1 MRYRRALARLGL
13 TLTAAELAVAGPV
26 VATRADADPSP
37 AQAALV
43 SGTPTP
49 SAGANGRVNA
59 IAHIGDRIYLGGSF
73 TAVGG
78 QPRGGLAALD
88 AASGQLVASW
98 RADVA
103 GVVQALAPSPDGTT
117 LYVGGEFS
125 AVGGAARKRLAAVSA
140 STGGVGAWDPGAK
153 GGTVLALAAAG
164 GRIYVGG
171 KFSSIG
177 TVARPYLAAVSTSAA
192 VLGWDAHAG
201 GGVWAL
207 GLDPGGTLYAGGAFQ
222 SIGGRA
228 QPFLASLSSSTG
240 EATGWHPRVTCPGLG
255 IALASG
261 TVYLACGGDSLN
273 GDDSVH
279 AFSASSAAELWHAG
293 SDGNIHAVA
302 ALDGAVYAG
311 GHFTTV
317 NGVVRK
323 KAAALDAA
331 GGQLLGWDPHPDSV
345 LGVFSMLAAGDWL
358 WVGGDFTTV
367 GGTAQP
373 HIARFERSAAV
384 LGQSAV
390 RRSTLSGPPA
400 AGPHRLRS
408 TPLPSPTRK
417 GRAVTRGSR

>member
-26 VATRADADPSP
+26 VATRAGADPSP

-59 IAHIGDRIYLGGSF
+59 IAQIGDRIYLGGSF

-140 STGGVGAWDPGAK
+140 STGEVGAWDPGAK

-177 TVARPYLAAVSTSAA
+177 TVARPYLAAVSSAA
-192 VLGWDAHAG
+192 A
-201 GGVWAL
+201 
-207 GLDPGGTLYAGGAFQ
+207 
-222 SIGGRA
+222 
-228 QPFLASLSSSTG
+228 
-240 EATGWHPRVTCPGLG
+240 
-255 IALASG
+255 
-261 TVYLACGGDSLN
+261 
-273 GDDSVH
+273 
-279 AFSASSAAELWHAG
+279 LWHAG

-358 WVGGDFTTV
+358 WVGGDFTTA